1 LRERGWFPA
10 AKLADYLPSEEGI
23 AVNSTAPMPTVYLPH
38 GGGPAFFMDGPMG
51 EMFAPMA
58 EFLGSFDTLLPRTP
72 TAILVVTAHWEA
84 PVVTVTGGSSP
95 ELIFDYYGFPRE
107 TYELTYGAPGSPALA
122 QQAATLLNAAGI
134 DVTIDPGY
142 GWDHGVFIPLKVM
155 YPEAQI
161 PVVAMSLRVGL
172 DPSTHSAVGE
182 ALRPLRD
189 QDVLIMGS
197 GMSFHNLQRMA
208 NGARDSEVFDGWLD
222 DVLVGDATQRA
233 KYLSEWSTAPAG
245 RASHP
250 REEHLLPLMV
260 ASGAGSD
267 QPGTKMWSGSVGD
280 TRVAAWAF
288 N

>member
-1 LRERGWFPA
+1 MDA
-10 AKLADYLPSEEGI
+10 
-23 AVNSTAPMPTVYLPH
+23 TAPMPAVYLPH

-51 EMFAPMA
+51 DMFQPMA
-58 EFLGSFDTLLPRTP
+58 EFLASFDTLLPRTP
-72 TAILVVTAHWEA
+72 SAILVVTAHWEA
-84 PVVTVTGGSSP
+84 PVVTVTGATRP

-107 TYELTYGAPGSPALA
+107 TYELNYDAPASPALA
-122 QQAATLLNAAGI
+122 QQAAALLADAGI
-134 DVTIDPGY
+134 DVAIDPAY

-155 YPEAQI
+155 YPDAQI
-161 PVVAMSLRVGL
+161 PVVAMSLKVGL
-172 DPSTHSAVGE
+172 DPTTHIAVGK

-189 QDVLIMGS
+189 QDVLIVGS

-208 NGARDSEVFDGWLD
+208 NGARDAELFDGWLN
-222 DVLVGDATQRA
+222 DVLVGNATQRA
-233 KYLSEWSTAPAG
+233 AHLAKWSSAPAG

-267 QPGTKMWSGSVGD
+267 QPGVKLWPGWVGD

-288 N
+288 A

>member
-1 LRERGWFPA
+1 MG
-10 AKLADYLPSEEGI
+10 S
-23 AVNSTAPMPTVYLPH
+23 STAPMPAVYLPH

-51 EMFAPMA
+51 EMFQPMA
-58 EFLGSFDTLLPRTP
+58 EFLASFDTLLPRTP

-84 PVVTVTGGSSP
+84 PVVTLTGGTSP

-107 TYELTYGAPGSPALA
+107 TYELTYPATGSPSLA
-122 QQAATLLNAAGI
+122 QDAAKLLAKAGVPVEI
-134 DVTIDPGY
+134 DSAY

-161 PVVAMSLRVGL
+161 PVVAMSLRAGL
-172 DPSTHSAVGE
+172 DPNAHVAVGN
-182 ALRPLRD
+182 ALRPLRE
-189 QDVLIMGS
+189 QDVLIVGS
-197 GMSFHNLQRMA
+197 GMSYHNLQRMA
-208 NGARDSEVFDGWLD
+208 NGARDSDVFDGWLD
-222 DVLVGDATQRA
+222 DVLVGDASKRA
-233 KYLSEWSTAPAG
+233 KHLAKWSEAPGG

-267 QPGTKMWSGSVGD
+267 QPGLKLWPGRVGD

-288 N
+288 A